1 MTTAYV
7 YDEFNLKHTN
17 YGHPETHRRL
27 ENTWNLL
34 QSDGILERLQALESR
49 PAPVDAIT
57 TVHDPGYVSRLEAL
71 SAKGG
76 GRLDPD
82 TYVRAESYQAA
93 RLAVGGLLNITDA
106 VLTGEADNGFALI
119 RPPGHH
125 ARPHTG
131 MGFCLFGNVAV
142 AARHAQRQHGVDRV
156 LIVDFDV
163 HHGNGTQEMFYGDG
177 TVLFFSIHQYPYYPG
192 SGDQDETGVG
202 AGQGRTVNVPFPA
215 RVGNA
220 GYLAALR
227 QILVPLAQAYR
238 PELILVSAGYDAHW
252 MDPLAQ
258 HTVSIGGYAE
268 MTQTLMELAN
278 EICEGRLVCTLE
290 GGYNL
295 EVLPHAILTTLRTL
309 SGDPRGPS
317 DPMGDA
323 PDREPDV
330 TSILESIKRIHSL
343 RK

>member
-7 YDEFNLKHTN
+7 YDKFNLHHTL
-17 YGHPETHRRL
+17 YGHPENHRRL
-27 ENTWNLL
+27 ENTWALL
-34 QSDGILERLQALESR
+34 ENDGILERLHRVESA
-49 PAPVDAIT
+49 PAPLDALT
-57 TVHDPGYVSRLEAL
+57 AVHDAGYVARLEAM

-82 TYVRAESYQAA
+82 TYVRAESYAAA
-93 RLAVGGLLNITDA
+93 RLAVGGLLTITDA
-106 VLTGEADNGFALI
+106 VLTGRADNGFALI

-131 MGFCLFGNVAV
+131 MGFCLFGNVAI
-142 AARHAQRQHGVDRV
+142 AARYAQDQHGVDRV

-177 TVLFFSIHQYPYYPG
+177 SVLFFSIHQFPHYPG
-192 SGDQDETGVG
+192 SGSMDETGVG

-215 RVGNA
+215 GVGNK

-227 QILVPLAQAYR
+227 QILTPLARAYR

-258 HTVSIGGYAE
+258 HSVSISGYAE
-268 MTQTLMELAN
+268 ITRELMALADEL
-278 EICEGRLVCTLE
+278 CGGRLIYTLE

-295 EVLPHAILTTLRTL
+295 DVLPHAILSTLRTL
-309 SGDPRGPS
+309 SGDEEGIS
-317 DPMGDA
+317 DPVGES
-323 PDREPDV
+323 PDREPDAS
-330 TSILESIKRIHSL
+330 TILDRIKRIHSL
-343 RK
+343 E